1 MSCLSELTCAL
12 YADDELPGE
21 ERAAVERHLP
31 GCARCRDTVAALR
44 EENHVLGAVLADA
57 EREAAGAVAPVRRR
71 IAAGIGLAA
80 IAGTLAWGAGAGGP
94 FGVDWPGL
102 ALEAGLFLVL
112 NASALASLAS
122 ALALL
127 TMLALTVVAATY
139 LVRQPPA
146 TIGLLVL
153 ALLIGPSPA
162 SALETRT
169 GRTVAVAAGETVSG
183 TLVASGDAVEI
194 AGTVDGDLVVA
205 ARAVDIRGTVR
216 GDLILAAGAAEI
228 AGVVEGNVY
237 AVTGALVIRGRIAR
251 NVYAL
256 GRATRLEPAGR
267 IAGDLSA
274 IARGLDLAG
283 AVGRGVW
290 ILGATATVGGTVTG
304 DLTVRA
310 HRLAVQAPARIG
322 GSLFARVEA
331 HHFGFWQH
339 SFERAGDLDIQ
350 PGATIAGARD
360 TAVAPPGSA
369 VYAEPAFYFWLGVQ
383 LFGALLLGGAARAL
397 VPAFFERGVC
407 SVRAWAP
414 SLGLGAALLI
424 GLPVAALLTALTL
437 VGLPLALI
445 ALGLYLLG
453 LYAAKIV
460 VGASLGR
467 ALLGSRGSGPRGWLP
482 ALALGVAV
490 LLVGFELP
498 VVGPALHVVVLCLG
512 LGALGAALRQ
522 AARSW
527 NP

>member
-1 MSCLSELTCAL
+1 MSCFSELTCAL
-12 YADDELPGE
+12 YADDELPAE

-31 GCARCRDTVAALR
+31 DCARCRGTVAALR

-57 EREAAGAVAPVRRR
+57 EREAAGAATPVWRW

-80 IAGTLAWGAGAGGP
+80 IAGALAWGAGAGAP
-94 FGVDWPGL
+94 SGVDWPGL
-102 ALEAGLFLVL
+102 ALEAVLFLVL

-127 TMLALTVVAATY
+127 TMLALTVAAATY
-139 LVRQPPA
+139 LVRRPSA
-146 TIGLLVL
+146 AIGLLVL

-205 ARAVDIRGTVR
+205 ARTVAIGGTVR
-216 GDLILAAGAAEI
+216 GDLIVVAGTAEI

-256 GRATRLEPAGR
+256 DRATRLEPAGR

-274 IARGLDLAG
+274 IGRGLDLAG

-290 ILGATATVGGTVTG
+290 IFGATATVGGTVTG

-322 GSLFARVEA
+322 GSLFARVGA
-331 HHFGFWQH
+331 SH
-339 SFERAGDLDIQ
+339 SFYGPRDERVGDLDIQ

-383 LFGALLLGGAARAL
+383 LFGALLLGGVARAL
-397 VPAFFERGVC
+397 VPTFFERGVR

-414 SLGLGAALLI
+414 SLGLGAALLV
-424 GLPVAALLTALTL
+424 GVPVAALLAALTL

-467 ALLGSRGSGPRGWLP
+467 ALLGSRGTGPRGWLP
-482 ALALGVAV
+482 ALVLGVAI

-498 VVGPALHVVVLCLG
+498 LVGPALHVAVLCLG
-512 LGALGAALRQ
+512 LGALGAALRS
-522 AARSW
+522 APRPWSS
-527 NP
+527 